1 MNYHTRQS
9 KDLEES
15 NRYAGH
21 CTTKTKKVDSKQ
33 AFGEKKLIAKK
44 TIEHADHCITRTNEA
59 DKELTSQGSQPYQ
72 RPGLK
77 IIQVSKGYP
86 AVSVIKSTLG
96 ILNRNRTKAKE
107 TDPKGIRL

>member
-1 MNYHTRQS
+1 MLSADISVGTCTEDMARTS
-9 KDLEES
+9 KREAS
-15 NRYAGH
+15 
-21 CTTKTKKVDSKQ
+21 KKHLGNICIANWAVADSIVTYK
-33 AFGEKKLIAKK
+33 
-44 TIEHADHCITRTNEA
+44 DW
-59 DKELTSQGSQPYQ
+59 ELTSQGSQPYQ
-72 RPGLK
+72 RPGLQ